1 MWMSNTATTALM
13 TPLAKAV
20 CIELHRTNP
29 YITTTASGNNTDNFH
44 STVKVEK
51 EVEED
56 SDQMS
61 LSTVYK
67 EKLSSVSIA
76 IDLGIA
82 FASSIGRV
90 LYTYH
95 DSMSVWMSV
104 FI

>member
-1 MWMSNTATTALM
+1 MLMSNTATTALM

-29 YITTTASGNNTDNFH
+29 YTTINNNNTNDN
-44 STVKVEK
+44 STIKVEK

-56 SDQMS
+56 LDQMS
-61 LSTVYK
+61 LSNIYK
-67 EKLSSVSIA
+67 QKLSCVSIA